1 MTMEV
6 ELETLEA
13 ACRAIETA
21 QKAGQ
26 ALRVFGRIAMPD
38 SLRADEALMGVNR
51 SEMASVFE
59 FFGGLIEEHTTR
71 ASELIDRVG
80 IGADRAAS
88 HEATAA
94 TYAHLG
100 ELSAQGAAHLG
111 ADHPQ

>member
-6 ELETLEA
+6 ELETLAA

-38 SLRADEALMGVNR
+38 NLRTDEALTDVRR
-51 SEMASVFE
+51 SEVASVFE

-88 HEATAA
+88 PAAAATA
-94 TYAHLG
+94 YAHLG
-100 ELSAQGAAHLG
+100 ELSAQGATHLG
-111 ADHPQ
+111 TDHPQ